1 MSSGKIK
8 KGICSGLYC
17 VVWWLIINKMGT
29 SASKIVERVRSLTD
43 DQLRKFLKDDQELLG
58 VQDQIYDPGYLTFIP
73 DLDKYEVPGAESIKP
88 PPPGKS
94 EEQETAMYLSMKSA
108 SRLAEKHQDVKNSLQ
123 LDILG
128 MRGQDPT
135 TDEILKRLQALCR
148 IHEALLREEE
158 RKRRRSQE
166 EAKEDKKVD
175 SLPTTAK
182 VAIRFGVSSILSLIR
197 AVGIANPLVYNE
209 IITGTAEILSS
220 LPPNSLQDADPTIA
234 EAIDMVANFFGQIL
248 NGDIN
253 ELTEEQQMSSLSPL
267 LGLGITT
274 GSLSSI
280 LSIAQRFLTLS
291 HSSDFQKTLK
301 LMKPLISQLHSMS
314 PTVSRSQ
321 KTSWDPIVKAPDVNL
336 SEDNLAVTRTNS
348 NGWGGVVSVDT
359 LSSGI
364 HYYEFDVDPAGSDY
378 LIVGVVDKNV
388 TASAMGAWYSAE
400 FESWSYQAHNKIW
413 RKDQE
418 QWQFEKWTS
427 GGKIGMLVNMEE
439 KHVVFFNNGKIM
451 SHEPFGPI
459 PAEVKLYCT
468 FGGSSQRLKLN
479 CDAEIPDSASEYIS
493 TRNVMKQVNNEE
505 EEKELIS
512 HYRFETLRKEEV
524 NDEELAKISP
534 ACVSTFMLA
543 CLDKINHS
551 IRSRIEK
558 KNTKIK
564 RKEGLGLDVQNS
576 TLESMS
582 VMLELCIDNYRKDSW
597 EQLDKELCQVATL
610 SLLRL
615 IRSHLLATQFFKD
628 SGLKKETKEK
638 LYKSLD
644 LIMESSTDP
653 LIGDEAAVTF
663 SQCLEIFYEKP
674 QEKLEYLLS
683 RLEDLKNNVEVQGL
697 KKQLQDRMFEKMA
710 DPESIYPSFSI
721 ESEENSNNIEKY
733 LKLLIE
739 ISTDESRKILKG
751 EQASA
756 GLITLLQSSQKAFLS
771 QGAKVE
777 FKGRCQSM
785 LLNYTQEL
793 LTGGTIILNQLN
805 SMLKDP
811 IITPE
816 MLKRVKGTLI
826 YAVIPNLLHSL
837 IICKLN
843 LDFVTTL
850 LPNLQ
855 AFMASLSNVEAPT
868 PVLSNGMGIVTEIYE
883 SDHPY
888 PDSADFKHLV
898 KVPNAKRYHLTF
910 DPQFKTENGCD
921 YLELWLDELKG
932 NKHSRWE
939 GEGYPKERVTV
950 ENPLLYFTFHSD
962 GSVHYWGWK
971 ITIEAEVETQ
981 YYIKEWPY
989 QLKDACR
996 LLAAAISKKLISSEF
1011 EMTEEP
1017 EDVKK
1022 LLQNPLLKFG
1032 VKDKCH
1038 TLVKELEP
1046 LDIGLMCLCDAPGLQ
1061 RKKSS
1066 ISERLLK
1073 EELRQKLVISE
1084 GSEEVTLNNY
1094 VQNYGQYD
1102 LIKFSEIPF
1111 LNDLVE
1117 GNEKLLE
1124 GWKQLKIKAGVVGPT
1139 AQIGGT
1145 DLDKSERAIFAVYI
1159 AFFEISDT
1167 INRIFESQGSLS
1179 PIIKYLIKQS
1189 CMIRVWAQQ
1198 YKQKQIDSGNSDI
1211 TYEDISNSV
1220 LIKCSILLHSEYK
1233 LALNELGVRNVMFN
1247 LVSTVVRAQ
1256 SSGETKLRVGSK
1268 WMAVK
1273 KAMKTMTLLRGLL
1286 GISSKP
1292 TGKKEESEDMKEFH
1306 KVAGLV
1312 REFLESS
1319 YPVDKLIESMEKRRT
1334 RALARALG
1342 FNCLGQMIGYSHNLE
1357 TSLVRAFSDALRN
1370 KEGKIHFWDGLEG
1383 ADPYLLACV
1392 KKSFFKV
1399 YELLQK
1405 DIARSSHRK
1414 VDWEY
1419 LHHYLAIIE
1428 AMSFPIRDIDSHML
1442 LELQVSQSLH
1452 SILGWAKG
1460 NYGEQEDL
1468 RTLDTAQLVHN
1479 IQLIRENEIKE
1490 GDTTILVSDQQ
1501 DTNRYF
1507 LRLNKGVQG
1516 ALPIV
1521 DVSFDIE
1528 PRVGYEIMIER
1539 TDIGNGEIAVQ
1550 VLRAEPNKDAL
1561 YLTHIS
1567 AERVPEYKKHE
1578 DLLKGMTDLEKK
1590 KYDTLKQKFSS
1601 SAWRLFKLIMLC
1613 SSGSPTPV
1621 NQAKTI
1627 LVQELLVGAVF
1638 EQLDVDREQK
1648 KKNKMTLK
1656 EISSGETWLGKVHA
1670 PVRVRKNP
1678 MAEWI
1683 RQFKLETEDMEEFLL
1698 KDIILNYVGQAD
1710 PAFRGVITHDEVMSL
1725 DESIR
1730 DTLIH
1735 YEDVKNS
1742 KGEYDF
1748 FCYLNV
1754 LIQLSPEFGDDCAD
1768 FVEQSFLFRS
1778 LPKDFYEAQDQFNMK
1793 NILCVVENFR
1803 TRMNP
1808 NPEISFSKILDLFTQ
1823 NPDTPGR
1830 VPSDKAGS
1838 EIPDDFKNSKGEV
1851 DFYKALTSIKLKN
1864 EIFVDYWR
1872 ELKHIFDLYGEIP
1885 ESVEAFEQEGDQ
1897 MVQFLSSLLW
1907 VLNGCCGSPCLPK
1920 VLARTERVVAL
1931 MKIFLVKGSDKLATL
1946 ASRLLRR
1953 VIASQHSPQTIS
1965 LLWPKVTD
1973 ENFKLPISQEARSNF
1988 INTLLAIIGLKQNWQ
2003 LTNEKLWKIDMMFM
2017 ESQELLRSIS
2027 ASDRWREDV
2036 YKAVMDATKSLVN
2049 KLTRD
2054 EFPLDYE
2061 IGALSYMAYSTP
2073 NYTGSNL
2080 LNIEWCYTK
2089 LKNSAIARGT
2099 ITNCSGND
2107 IGIYNEDDD
2116 IQIIEK
2122 IDKLDGIILTEK
2134 SVFHQDLADS
2144 EVNDLLKYMQT
2155 LYVEL
2160 ERKRPS
2166 EDESSKVVV
2175 GKNSLF
2181 CRMKALATQVLS
2193 NLIEQ
2198 HDFTSIPLVLSV
2210 ASSVMKQLKDTT
2222 AMDISNYRK
2231 LLSVLVPKLKKH
2243 SATDD
2248 DTPKMT
2254 DQEASDK
2261 LTRLNE
2267 EDQIMVAELLSLEI
2281 PLTKIIKCIELGIK
2295 DKDAII
2301 SYEEKKPQK
2310 TEILFTLKKFEDE
2323 SFEVKDLSGNATCLQ
2338 NRKGYFIIKS
2348 KDQVSGTVCMT
2359 KQLDSSIFKN
2369 QKEYLDELTLLITI
2383 SAGNTD
2389 STFGFTI
2396 GDLSISIDQNHD
2408 EALIIC
2414 RDGISQIKKQ
2424 VNYSFRIFAKPNG
2437 KITVVGE
2444 KFEFMVET
2452 EEISVFNGMK
2462 VAKFGVWLERG
2473 NIAALKGFE
2482 IQAGHFLEQRDY
2494 WVDEDL
2500 ESRLTTEHFMKV
2512 TRKIAGLNK
2521 LRLGLT
2527 GAPSS
2532 VLEDI
2537 KTPDLDIEA
2546 PLRELLASSDSRTW
2560 ESELKRLFETP
2571 IVDLAIF
2578 DDISHLK
2585 HGFEPV
2591 KLYSNGELVDF
2602 KMPNRKILA
2611 IKRHDGVNMP
2621 SSFVSGISVG
2631 EARDKH
2637 EDMGD
2642 LTISPEHDYS
2652 NHVYIEKGSKD
2663 SRSQPI
2669 RNIIF
2674 LQSDDPFSVKV
2685 PLGYLLIE
2693 NKEELAVNIGAKSDV
2708 NNFIYLAFSTS
2719 STIKSCPIKE
2729 LSSTY
2734 FKDARHGLVDSF
2746 DGDSNSA
2753 KKDETKWDELS
2764 VIELLNMLYEMD
2776 TYINQQSSKTLILN
2790 IVKKRPELF
2799 QQLADQE
2806 NLNLLFRLLK
2816 DDLNMLDKQISEIII
2831 GDNGELKHKLLSE
2844 MIYQFII
2851 CSTEAGGAGA
2861 LKEIN
2866 VESIHPYDN
2875 NMKIDEVYRIPGATR
2890 LRIEFD
2896 PQCHTESGCDT
2907 LRFYERP
2914 NHDNELRVF
2923 SGQGE
2928 SCWQGF
2934 EVEGDTVHTYFYS
2947 DGSVVYWGYKFRIVP
2962 IGRSSA
2968 GDPLNYKKNPTAAVW
2983 LIEKIASIPNL
2994 ESVFERCLR
3003 KETLLPLFIFLHTNT
3018 DTELKTRALI
3028 AFKKLLRGQKD
3039 DTIIGMLQILIGEC
3053 LDLHNLYKDK
3063 HHPILQSIIQL
3074 LADLKTD
3081 YGLEVTEE
3089 WFLNF
3094 CETYYDMQAICD
3106 KDSKL
3111 EALLFEQYIAKIN
3124 LEISQTHEIKNY
3136 DRNIRETQTTR
3147 VAFPHATSL
3156 SIEFD
3161 DSTKLI
3167 DGHSVY
3173 FSYDEE
3179 GKVPVVSGKA
3189 KRQSNA
3195 RWAADPKGPDI
3206 ALSNDNLTVTRTSSS
3221 SWGVVLWSESYS
3233 SGIIKIT
3240 CQVDKDGASEYWY
3253 FGVIETS
3260 DNYQLSSYI
3269 GSDCSSRVWS
3279 WKTIG
3284 DFHKQGEVVNR
3295 GSEFGYR
3302 TGDSIGMLLDMDDK
3316 KITFIKN
3323 DKEIFTFDNIAPSV
3337 RPALCF
3343 GGSDQFMTVKSVELL
3358 SGASGSGFKKV
3369 NKFKGDSI
3377 YCHYPI
3383 NSGYLNIYEWD
3394 AEKIPGVV
3402 MPNRQTVSREL
3413 EEGDHINVKVMSELG
3428 NAKYYLEVQVTEMP
3442 QESLMALELLKGTN
3456 VLASFNSISGAN
3468 LGQESQYASFRE
3480 GDRIGIYLNMEDKA
3494 TVKFSK
3500 NGYWVFTGQ
3509 FDPETNINFNLKL
3522 GAAGQSCSIVTNPE
3536 LPDGESLMRTAV
3548 HRKKVKR
3555 SMLQIVGSL
3564 IGKGDEEDK
3573 NEYSIKFK
3581 ACPVYSGRNE
3591 RIIEVQKSYMSPA
3604 QLEQWE
3610 TSFKDKYLSLFK
3622 NNTGAELVMYLD
3634 EYSLNKGKN
3643 PLELTPDDI
3652 NPGPRELIYYTQL
3665 EKCSVEDMRELYLI
3679 LQSFNNKIKNN
3690 LALINLHID
3699 SREEITMVQKVFIGA
3714 RNYIFYSLKKD
3725 RFTSILTST
3734 NSDAR
3739 PSIQVDRTR
3748 AGRRKLRGDVDSQGQ
3763 FSCLGQIY
3771 RATLEK
3777 PHREFRNSERIF
3789 TVEYRGEGA
3798 TDAGGPYNEV
3808 ISTMCEEL
3816 QSKFLRLL
3824 ISTPNQA
3831 HNIGD
3836 HRDCWIINPN
3846 ATTQIDQDLF
3856 LFLGK
3861 LFGVAIRT
3869 QNNLNL
3875 SLPPLFWKRLMLEEV
3890 NIYDLKG
3897 MDECCYQMLDILRNL
3912 SAKGI
3917 TQDSFS
3923 FAFENETFTTHDSSG
3938 KLVEL
3943 VENGKEIPVTFENAK
3958 EYSDLIERYRLN
3970 EGRLIYDLLRKG
3982 MSAVVPMD
3990 LLNMFSWRQ
3999 VETLVCGA
4007 ADIDVDILKDKT
4019 EYDSCSASDRH
4030 IQFFWEI
4037 LKEFTPRE
4045 RSLYLRFVWGRSRLP
4060 AGRDFRSM
4068 KITRYNPSGPVDN
4081 YMPIS
4086 HTCFFTID
4094 IPAYTN
4100 KDSMRDKLLY
4110 AITHC
4115 QAIDLDRV
4123 ASGGWEEED

>member
-1 MSSGKIK
+1 
-8 KGICSGLYC
+8 
-17 VVWWLIINKMGT
+17 MGT
-29 SASKIVERVRSLTD
+29 STSKIVERVRSLTD
-43 DQLRKFLKDDQELLG
+43 EQLKKFLKDDQELLG

-73 DLDKYEVPGAESIKP
+73 DLDKYEVPGAEAIKP

-94 EEQETAMYLSMKSA
+94 EEQETAMYLSMKNS

-166 EAKEDKKVD
+166 ENKEEKKVD
-175 SLPTTAK
+175 SIPTTAK
-182 VAIRFGVSSILSLIR
+182 VAIRFGITSILSLIR
-197 AVGIANPLVYNE
+197 AVGVANPQVYHE
-209 IITGTAEILSS
+209 IISGTAEILSS
-220 LPPNSLQDADPTIA
+220 LTPNSLQNADPTIA
-234 EAIDMVANFFGQIL
+234 EAIDMVASFFGQIL
-248 NGDIN
+248 NGEIP
-253 ELTEEQQMSSLSPL
+253 EMTEEQQMSSLSPL

-280 LSIAQRFLTLS
+280 LSITQRFLKLP

-301 LMKPLISQLHSMS
+301 LMKPLISQLHQLS
-314 PTVSRSQ
+314 PSLSKTL
-321 KTSWDPIVKAPDVNL
+321 KTSWDSIIKASDINL
-336 SEDNLAVTRTNS
+336 SDENLSVTRSNS
-348 NGWGGVVSVDT
+348 SGWGGVVSVDT

-364 HYYEFDVDPAGSDY
+364 HYYEFSVDPASSEY
-378 LIVGVVDKNV
+378 LIVGVTENNT
-388 TASAMGAWYSAE
+388 TASAMSTWYSSE
-400 FESWSYQAHNKIW
+400 FESWSYQANSKIW
-413 RKDQE
+413 KKDQE
-418 QWQFEKWTS
+418 QWQFEKWSS
-427 GGKIGMLVNMEE
+427 GNKIGMLVNMDE
-439 KHVVFFNNGKIM
+439 KHIIFFFNGKIM
-451 SHEPFGPI
+451 DHEPFGPI
-459 PAEVKLYCT
+459 PSEVKLYCT
-468 FGGSSQRLKLN
+468 FGGSNQSLKLS
-479 CDAEIPDSASEYIS
+479 CDAEIPESANDYLSNKNLS
-493 TRNVMKQVNNEE
+493 CQTKNEE

-512 HYRFETLRKEEV
+512 HVRFESLRKEEV
-524 NDEELAKISP
+524 SDEELSKISP
-534 ACVSTFMLA
+534 ACVSSFMLA
-543 CLDKINHS
+543 CLDRINHS
-551 IRSRIEK
+551 IRTRIES
-558 KNTKIK
+558 KNAKIK
-564 RKEGLGLDVQNS
+564 RKEGLGLDVQNC

-582 VMLELCIDNYRKDSW
+582 VMLEACIENYNKDTW
-597 EQLDKELCQVATL
+597 EDMDKELCQVATL

-628 SGLKKETKEK
+628 SGLKKEVKEK

-644 LIMESSTDP
+644 MIIENSPDP
-653 LIGDEAAVTF
+653 LVGDEAAITF

-683 RLEDLKNNVEVQGL
+683 RFEDLKNNVEVVGL

-710 DPESIYPSFSI
+710 DPESIYPLFAMDT
-721 ESEENSNNIEKY
+721 EENANNIERY

-739 ISTDESRKILKG
+739 ICTDESRKQLKG
-751 EQASA
+751 ELGSAS
-756 GLITLLQSSQKAFLS
+756 LITLLQSSQKAFLS

-793 LTGGTIILNQLN
+793 LTGGTIILNILN
-805 SMLKDP
+805 SILKDP
-811 IITPE
+811 IISSE
-816 MLKRVKGTLI
+816 MLKRVKVTLV
-826 YAVIPNLLHSL
+826 YSVIPNLLHSL

-855 AFMASLSNVEAPT
+855 AFMASLSNVEAPV

-883 SDHPY
+883 SEHPY
-888 PDSADFKHLV
+888 PDSAEFKHMV

-910 DPQFKTENGCD
+910 DSQFKTENGCD

-932 NKHSRWE
+932 NRHSRWE

-1011 EMTEEP
+1011 EMTEEN

-1022 LLQNPLLKFG
+1022 LLENPLLKFG

-1038 TLVKELEP
+1038 TLIKELEP

-1094 VQNYGQYD
+1094 VMNYGQYEP
-1102 LIKFSEIPF
+1102 IKFSEIPF

-1117 GNEKLLE
+1117 GNEKILE
-1124 GWKQLKIKAGVVGPT
+1124 GWKKLKEKAGVIGPT
-1139 AQIGGT
+1139 AQIGGAE
-1145 DLDKSERAIFAVYI
+1145 LDKSERAIFSVYI

-1167 INRIFESQGSLS
+1167 INRIFESQGALS
-1179 PIIKYLIKQS
+1179 PIVKYLIKQS

-1198 YKQKQIDSGNSDI
+1198 YKQKQMDAGNTDI
-1211 TYEDISNSV
+1211 NYGEISKSV
-1220 LIKCSILLHSEYK
+1220 LVKCSILLHSEYK

-1256 SSGETKLRVGSK
+1256 SSGDTKLRVGSK

-1273 KAMKTMTLLRGLL
+1273 KAMKTMTLLRSLL
-1286 GISSKP
+1286 GISNKP
-1292 TGKKEESEDMKEFH
+1292 TARKEESEDMKEFQ

-1312 REFLESS
+1312 REFLEST

-1342 FNCLGQMIGYSHNLE
+1342 FNCIGQMIGYSHNLE

-1405 DIARSSHRK
+1405 DIMRSASRK

-1419 LHHYLAIIE
+1419 LHHHLAIIE

-1442 LELQVSQSLH
+1442 LELQLSQSLH
-1452 SILGWAKG
+1452 TIVGWAKG

-1468 RTLDTAQLVHN
+1468 RTLDSAQLVHN
-1479 IQLIRENEIKE
+1479 IQLIRESEIKE

-1507 LRLNKGVQG
+1507 LRLTKAIQG

-1521 DVSFDIE
+1521 DVSFDLE
-1528 PRVGYEIMIER
+1528 PRIGFEIMVER
-1539 TDIGNGEIAVQ
+1539 TDLGNGEIAIQ
-1550 VLRAEPNKDAL
+1550 VLRAEPSKNAL
-1561 YLTHIS
+1561 YLTNIS
-1567 AERVPEYKKHE
+1567 SDRTPEYKKHDE
-1578 DLLKGMTDLEKK
+1578 LLKGMTDLELK
-1590 KYDTLKQKFSS
+1590 KYGELKKKFSS
-1601 SAWRLFKLIMLC
+1601 AAWRLFKLIMLC

-1648 KKNKMTLK
+1648 KKNKMSLK
-1656 EISSGETWLGKVHA
+1656 EISSGETWLGQVHA

-1683 RQFKLETEDMEEFLL
+1683 RQFKLETDDMEEFLL

-1735 YEDVKNS
+1735 YEDVKNA

-1768 FVEQSFLFRS
+1768 FVEQSFLFKR
-1778 LPKDFYEAQDQFNMK
+1778 LPKDFYEAQEQFNLK
-1793 NILCVVENFR
+1793 NILCVVDNFR
-1803 TRMNP
+1803 SKMTP
-1808 NPEISFSKILDLFTQ
+1808 NEEITFSKILDLFSS
-1823 NPDTPGR
+1823 NIETPGR
-1830 VPSDKAGS
+1830 VPSDKAGT
-1838 EIPDDFKNSKGEV
+1838 EIPDDFKNSKGEL
-1851 DFYKALTSIKLKN
+1851 DFYKTLTAIKTKN
-1864 EIFVDYWR
+1864 EIFVDYWN
-1872 ELKHIFDLYGEIP
+1872 ELKHVFDLYGEIP
-1885 ESVEAFEQEGDQ
+1885 ESVEAFEQEGEQ

-1907 VLNGCCGSPCLPK
+1907 VLNGCCGSPCIPK

-1931 MKIFLVKGSDKLATL
+1931 FKIFLVKGSDKLATL

-1965 LLWPKVTD
+1965 LLWPKVID
-1973 ENFKLPISQEARSNF
+1973 EDFKLPISKEASSNL
-1988 INTLLAIIGLKQNWQ
+1988 INTLLAVIGLKQNWQ
-2003 LTNEKLWKIDMMFM
+2003 LTNEKLWKLDMMFM
-2017 ESQELLRSIS
+2017 EAQELLRSIS
-2027 ASDRWREDV
+2027 ASDRWREDI
-2036 YKAVMDATKSLVN
+2036 YKAVMQATKSLVN
-2049 KLTRD
+2049 KLSRD

-2099 ITNCSGND
+2099 ITHHSGDD

-2116 IQIIEK
+2116 IQVMEK
-2122 IDKLDGIILTEK
+2122 IDKLDGIIFTEK

-2155 LYVEL
+2155 LYTEL
-2160 ERKRPS
+2160 ERKRPC
-2166 EDESSKVVV
+2166 DDDSSKVVV
-2175 GKNSLF
+2175 GKSNLF

-2210 ASSVMKQLKDTT
+2210 ASSVMKQLKDTK

-2243 SATDD
+2243 SGTEEDAQ
-2248 DTPKMT
+2248 KMS

-2310 TEILFTLKKFEDE
+2310 TEILFSLKKFEDE
-2323 SFEVKDLSGNATCLQ
+2323 SFEVKDISGNATCLQ

-2348 KDQVSGTVCMT
+2348 KDKVIDTVSMT

-2369 QKEYLDELTLLITI
+2369 QKEYLDELSFLLTI
-2383 SAGNTD
+2383 SAGNSD
-2389 STFGFTI
+2389 ATFGFTI
-2396 GDLSISIDQNHD
+2396 GDLSISIDQNDD

-2414 RDGISQIKKQ
+2414 RDSITQLKKQ
-2424 VNYSFRIFAKPNG
+2424 VNYSFRIFSKPNG
-2437 KITVVGE
+2437 KTTILGE
-2444 KFEFMVET
+2444 KFEFVLETVESS
-2452 EEISVFNGMK
+2452 IFNGAK

-2482 IQAGHFLEQRDY
+2482 IQAGHFVEPRDY
-2494 WVDEDL
+2494 WADEDL
-2500 ESRLTTEHFMKV
+2500 ESKLTTEHFMKV
-2512 TRKIAGLNK
+2512 TRKIAGLNQ

-2527 GAPSS
+2527 GAPSH
-2532 VLEDI
+2532 VIENI
-2537 KTPDLDIEA
+2537 KTPDLDIEI
-2546 PLRELLASSDSRTW
+2546 PLREFLMSSDSRTW
-2560 ESELKRLFETP
+2560 NSELKRMFDTP

-2578 DDISHLK
+2578 DDLSQLK

-2591 KLYSNGELVDF
+2591 KLYRNGELLEWSL
-2602 KMPNRKILA
+2602 PNRKIIA

-2621 SSFVSGISVG
+2621 SSFISSISVG
-2631 EARDKH
+2631 ESIDKH
-2637 EDMGD
+2637 EDVGD
-2642 LTISPEHDYS
+2642 LTISTEHDFS
-2652 NHVYIEKGSKD
+2652 NHIYIEKGTKD
-2663 SRSQPI
+2663 NRVQPI
-2669 RNIIF
+2669 RNIIL

-2685 PLGYLLIE
+2685 PLGYVLIE
-2693 NKEELAVNIGAKSDV
+2693 NKEELAVNIGVKSDV
-2708 NNFIYLAFSTS
+2708 NNFFYLAYSS
-2719 STIKSCPIKE
+2719 NSTIRNCPIKE

-2734 FKDARHGLVDSF
+2734 FKDAKHGLADSF
-2746 DGDSNSA
+2746 EGDSKSA
-2753 KKDETKWDELS
+2753 KKDDIKWEELS

-2799 QQLADQE
+2799 QQLANQE
-2806 NLNLLFRLLK
+2806 NINLLFRLLK
-2816 DDLNMLDKQISEIII
+2816 DDLNMLDKQIYDIIV
-2831 GDNGELKHKLLSE
+2831 GDNPELKHKLLSE

-2851 CSTEAGGAGA
+2851 CSTEAGGSGTF
-2861 LKEIN
+2861 KEIN
-2866 VESIHPYDN
+2866 VESVHPYDN
-2875 NMKIDEVYRIPGATR
+2875 NMKLDEVYRIPGATR

-2907 LRFYERP
+2907 LRFYERA
-2914 NHDNELRVF
+2914 NHENEVRVL

-2928 SCWQGF
+2928 GSWASF
-2934 EVEGDTVHTYFYS
+2934 DVEGDTVHSYFYS
-2947 DGSVVYWGYKFRIVP
+2947 DGSVVYWGYKFRIIPV
-2962 IGRSSA
+2962 GKSQA

-2994 ESVFERCLR
+2994 ESVFERCLN
-3003 KETLLPLFIFLHTNT
+3003 KETLLPLFIFLHSSV

-3028 AFKKLLRGQKD
+3028 AFKKLLRGQKEES
-3039 DTIIGMLQILIGEC
+3039 IIAMLQILIGEC
-3053 LDLHNLYKDK
+3053 LDLHNLFKDK

-3081 YGLEVTEE
+3081 YGLEITEE

-3106 KDSKL
+3106 KDTKL

-3124 LEISQTHEIKNY
+3124 LEISQTHEIKHY
-3136 DRNIRETQTTR
+3136 DRNIKETQTSR
-3147 VAFPHATSL
+3147 ISFPHASSL
-3156 SIEFD
+3156 NIEFD
-3161 DSTKLI
+3161 ESTKLM

-3179 GKVPVVSGKA
+3179 GKVPVESGKA

-3195 RWAADPKGPDI
+3195 RWAEDPKGPDI
-3206 ALSNDNLTVTRTSSS
+3206 VLSNDNLTVTRSSSS
-3221 SWGVVLWSESYS
+3221 SWGVALWSESYT

-3240 CQVDKDGASEYWY
+3240 CQVDKDGSSEYWY
-3253 FGVIETS
+3253 FGVIETL

-3269 GSDCSSRVWS
+3269 GSDCSSKVWS

-3284 DFHKQGEVVNR
+3284 DFHKQGEVVNK
-3295 GSEFGYR
+3295 GSDYGFR
-3302 TGDSIGMLLDMDDK
+3302 TGDSIGMLIDMDDK

-3323 DKEIFTFDNIAPSV
+3323 DKEIFTFDNIASSV

-3343 GGSDQFMTVKSVELL
+3343 GGSEQFMTVKSVELL
-3358 SGASGSGFKKV
+3358 AGGSGPGFKKV
-3369 NKFKGDSI
+3369 NKFKGDTI
-3377 YCHYPI
+3377 YSHYPI
-3383 NSGYLNIYEWD
+3383 NSGYLNVYEWD
-3394 AEKIPGVV
+3394 AESIPGIV
-3402 MPNRQTVSREL
+3402 MPNNKTITREL
-3413 EEGDHINVKVMSELG
+3413 QEGEPINVKVTGELG
-3428 NAKYYLEVQVTEMP
+3428 NARYYFEVQLNEMP
-3442 QESLMALELLKGTN
+3442 QGSLLALEVVKGTN
-3456 VLASFNSISGAN
+3456 ILASFDSISGAKV
-3468 LGQESQYASFRE
+3468 GDVVTDVSFRE
-3480 GDRIGIYLNMEDKA
+3480 GDRIGVYLTMQQKA
-3494 TVKFSK
+3494 EVKFSK
-3500 NGYWVFTGQ
+3500 NGSWVATGQ
-3509 FDPETNINFNLKL
+3509 LNSETNINFNLKL
-3522 GAAGQSCSIVTNPE
+3522 GAAGQSCQIVTQPE
-3536 LPDGESLMRTAV
+3536 IPEGENLMRTSV
-3548 HRKKVKR
+3548 FRKKVKR
-3555 SMLQIVGSL
+3555 SVLQIVGAL
-3564 IGKGDEEDK
+3564 IGKSDEEDK
-3573 NEYSIKFK
+3573 NEYHIKFK
-3581 ACPVYSGRNE
+3581 ASPLYSGRNE
-3591 RIIEVQKSYMSPA
+3591 DIIKVQKSYMNPT

-3610 TSFKDKYLSLFK
+3610 SSFKDKYLTLFK

-3634 EYSLNKGKN
+3634 EYSLNKGRN
-3643 PLELTPDDI
+3643 PLELTVEEI

-3665 EKCSVEDMRELYLI
+3665 EKCPIDDMRELYKI
-3679 LQSFNNKIKNN
+3679 LQSFNNKIKDN
-3690 LALINLHID
+3690 LALINLHIE
-3699 SREEITMVQKVFIGA
+3699 SREDITLVQKVFIGA

-3725 RFTSILTST
+3725 RFTSLLNST
-3734 NSDAR
+3734 NSDSR

-3748 AGRRKLRGDVDSQGQ
+3748 AGRRKLRGDVDTQGQ
-3763 FSCLGQIY
+3763 FSCFGQIY
-3771 RATLEK
+3771 RALLEK
-3777 PHREFRNSERIF
+3777 PHREYRNSERIF

-3824 ISTPNQA
+3824 IPTPNQA

-3846 ATTQIDQDLF
+3846 ATSQLEQDLF

-3890 NIYDLKG
+3890 SLYDLKG
-3897 MDECCYQMLDILRNL
+3897 MDECCYQMLEILRNL
-3912 SAKGI
+3912 PAKGI

-3923 FAFENETFTTHDSSG
+3923 YAFENETFTTHDSTG

-3943 VENGKEIPVTFENAK
+3943 IENGKEIPVTFENAQ
-3958 EYSDLIERYRLN
+3958 EYSNLIEKYRLN
-3970 EGRLIYDLLRKG
+3970 EGKLIYDLLRKG
-3982 MSAVVPMD
+3982 MSAVIPMD

-4007 ADIDVDILKDKT
+4007 ADIDVEILKVKT
-4019 EYDSCSASDRH
+4019 EYESCSTTDRH

-4037 LKEFTPRE
+4037 LSEFTPRE

-4060 AGRDFRSM
+4060 AGRDFRAM
-4068 KITRYNPSGPVDN
+4068 KITRYSPSGPVDN

-4094 IPAYTN
+4094 IPSYTN
-4100 KDSMRDKLLY
+4100 KQAMHDKLLY